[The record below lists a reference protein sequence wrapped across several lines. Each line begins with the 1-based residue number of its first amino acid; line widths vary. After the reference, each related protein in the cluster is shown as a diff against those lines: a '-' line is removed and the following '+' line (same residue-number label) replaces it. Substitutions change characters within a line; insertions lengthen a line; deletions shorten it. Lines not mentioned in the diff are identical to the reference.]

1 MNGRMSI
8 HDVVGVKTST
18 NEFPTFKTLDIIVT
32 TADGSTFEIT
42 LFSDDLSKLEIKHAN
57 EG

>member
-18 NEFPTFKTLDIIVT
+18 HNEPTYKSLDIVIK
-32 TADGSTFEIT
+32 TADGSTFELV
-42 LFSDDLSKLEIKHAN
+42 LFADDISKLEIKHAN